1 MANEID
7 LPSILA
13 ALRRR
18 WWVVL
23 SAVLLALAIALGL
36 SLAQPRSYQ
45 ASSVLLVQ
53 SPRYQWRFDAS
64 FIPLV
69 DSRRDY
75 QREVLAISRSNEIA
89 QQAAQALAATGIV
102 ATPESLAS
110 AVSVRAGDSA
120 TIVVG
125 ATAGEAGLAAAMAD
139 AWTDALLQFA
149 RRLYGVSEDL
159 ANFEKEQQAASARLT
174 ALEDQLEQARA
185 QTGIYNL
192 TTAPEGVTKFDAD
205 QELLELTS
213 RRRAE
218 YEGDLASLRYLQ
230 SQLTQPGVDL
240 ASLPWERLAG
250 PVISARGVV
259 TPQIARDSLGD
270 PAQLLA
276 LLQQEE
282 ASLSATAHALT
293 AELASIHAGIAGDWR
308 IYDELLRERNLVRET
323 YQVLT
328 RKVTELA
335 MQQRVDPGLLTL
347 VSEATPPSKPVR
359 TQQLAQ
365 VVTAG
370 VIGLILGVIAALW
383 LDTWLSRKEKRE
395 HGAQPQTGS
404 SGE

>member
-1 MANEID
+1 MSNEID
-7 LPSILA
+7 LPNILA

-23 SAVLLALAIALGL
+23 IFVLLALVIALGL

-45 ASSVLLVQ
+45 ASSMLLVQ

-75 QREVLAISRSNEIA
+75 QREILAISRSNEIA
-89 QQAAQALAATGIV
+89 QQAAQALEAAGI
-102 ATPESLAS
+102 TTSPDSLAS
-110 AVSVRAGDSA
+110 AVNVRAGDSA

-125 ATAGEAGLAAAMAD
+125 ATAREAGVAAAMAN

-149 RRLYGVSEDL
+149 RQLYGVSQDL
-159 ANFEKEQQAASARLT
+159 ANFEQEQQTARERLA
-174 ALEDQLEQARA
+174 ALEGQLEQVRA
-185 QTGIYNL
+185 QTGIYNV
-192 TTAPEGVTKFDAD
+192 TAGAEGVMKFAPD
-205 QELLELTS
+205 QGLLSLTS
-213 RRRAE
+213 QRLAE
-218 YEGDLASLRYLQ
+218 YENDLASLRYLQ
-230 SQLTQPGVDL
+230 SQLAQPGVDL
-240 ASLPWERLAG
+240 ESLPWERLAG

-259 TPQIARDSLGD
+259 TPEVARDSLGD
-270 PAQLLA
+270 PAQLKA

-282 ASLSATAHALT
+282 ASLSATVQALT
-293 AELASIHAGIAGDWR
+293 TELERIQAGVAGDWR
-308 IYDELLRERNLVRET
+308 TYDELVRERNLVRET

-347 VSEATPPSKPVR
+347 VSAAEPPSSPVR
-359 TQQLAQ
+359 TQQFAQ

-383 LDTWLSRKEKRE
+383 LDIWLNRKKVRE
-395 HGAQPQTGS
+395 HDAQLQTGLA
-404 SGE
+404 GE